1 MNKLVCKA
9 KNKAQEMKAAI
20 MTSDKGGKEIIV
32 ELCLTVVA
40 VALIV
45 VFRENI
51 KTLVDGI
58 MSEATTTITGL
69 FNFV

>member
-1 MNKLVCKA
+1 MKNLAVKA

-20 MTSDKGGKEIIV
+20 MASDKGGKEIIID
-32 ELCLTVVA
+32 LGLTVVA

-45 VFRENI
+45 VFRDNI
-51 KTLVDGI
+51 KTLVDSI
-58 MSEATTTITGL
+58 MSQATTTITGL